1 MAELEE
7 PVLDIVLLC
16 RKLRGEMQEQIKTD
30 HPVETTKLTNTL
42 PELNITIATDETNQS
57 IEISQ
62 PIELEQQ
69 NGTNQLIELEQRDF
83 PMAECVSNCSSNDLC
98 YSEKSVQELLAV
110 PDNCTH
116 ETTLKDH
123 ISGNILDTTIKD
135 HILDTI
141 AAADQHNQLKN
152 LKLDFLEL
160 TNNITQTS
168 KQTDNEFC
176 VLKQMMFAMD
186 ERIKVL
192 ENNNKYVQKNIVHL
206 FNFEKQLIATR
217 NTLLQTLDSH
227 IKAIR
232 KEINELK

>member
-30 HPVETTKLTNTL
+30 QPVETTKLKRGDNRD
-42 PELNITIATDETNQS
+42 PNITIATDETNQP
-57 IEISQ
+57 IEIDQ
-62 PIELEQQ
+62 HY
-69 NGTNQLIELEQRDF
+69 F

-98 YSEKSVQELLAV
+98 YSEKSVQELPAV
-110 PDNCTH
+110 LDNCTH
-116 ETTLKDH
+116 
-123 ISGNILDTTIKD
+123 DTTIKD
-135 HILDTI
+135 SISDDILTTI
-141 AAADQHNQLKN
+141 VTANQDNQLKN

-160 TNNITQTS
+160 TNNITQAS

-176 VLKQMMFAMD
+176 ALKQMMFAMD
-186 ERIKVL
+186 KRIKVL
-192 ENNNKYVQKNIVHL
+192 ENNNEYVQKNITHL

-232 KEINELK
+232 KELNELK

>member
-16 RKLRGEMQEQIKTD
+16 RKLRGETQDQIKTD
-30 HPVETTKLTNTL
+30 QQVETTKLTNVL

-57 IEISQ
+57 IEIDQ
-62 PIELEQQ
+62 HY
-69 NGTNQLIELEQRDF
+69 F

-98 YSEKSVQELLAV
+98 YSEKSVQELPAV
-110 PDNCTH
+110 LDNCTH
-116 ETTLKDH
+116 
-123 ISGNILDTTIKD
+123 DTTIKD
-135 HILDTI
+135 SISDDILTTI
-141 AAADQHNQLKN
+141 ATANQDNQLKN

-160 TNNITQTS
+160 TNNITQAS

-176 VLKQMMFAMD
+176 ALKQMMFAMD
-186 ERIKVL
+186 KRIKVL
-192 ENNNKYVQKNIVHL
+192 ENNNEYVQKNITHL

-232 KEINELK
+232 KELNELK

>member
-1 MAELEE
+1 
-7 PVLDIVLLC
+7 
-16 RKLRGEMQEQIKTD
+16 
-30 HPVETTKLTNTL
+30 
-42 PELNITIATDETNQS
+42 
-57 IEISQ
+57 
-62 PIELEQQ
+62 
-69 NGTNQLIELEQRDF
+69 
-83 PMAECVSNCSSNDLC
+83 MAECVSNCSSNDLC
-98 YSEKSVQELLAV
+98 YSEKSVQELPAV
-110 PDNCTH
+110 LDNCTH
-116 ETTLKDH
+116 ETTIKDH
-123 ISGNILDTTIKD
+123 ISGNILDITVKD
-135 HILDTI
+135 HILDT
-141 AAADQHNQLKN
+141 AADQHNQLKN

-217 NTLLQTLDSH
+217 NTLLQTLDAH

>member
-42 PELNITIATDETNQS
+42 PELNITIAADGTNQS

-62 PIELEQQ
+62 LIELDQQ
-69 NGTNQLIELEQRDF
+69 NGTNQLIELEQQIGTNQLIELDQRDF

-98 YSEKSVQELLAV
+98 YSEKSVQELPAV
-110 PDNCTH
+110 LDNCTH
-116 ETTLKDH
+116 
-123 ISGNILDTTIKD
+123 DTTIKD

-217 NTLLQTLDSH
+217 NTLLQTLDAH